1 MPGWPRPRAAGAQ
14 APHRYSSSLSF
25 GRLPPGVSGLVYCP
39 GLACTAGVA
48 PAPGPRMFG
57 NSRRAGRLPSLLLLG
72 LLVLAAV
79 VAFNYWMVSTRNGRL
94 QLELAELQ
102 VQVKKT
108 DTAKSRLEKRNSE
121 LMGQVDTHRRRLD
134 EKEDECHNLGNQ
146 LQSRETLMKKCI
158 EEKVKFQNNIT
169 DQLSFIHRL
178 QEQLTELRQEFIR
191 QDEQLQEYRRNS
203 TSLEKKL
210 EYESLQC
217 GQQISALKEQCEEK
231 IKTLERVRKQ
241 TPKWQEDPKQNE
253 AGEEKEEA
261 RDARE
266 SDVDYSKAKVNPEN
280 LQQIVKNNKPVV
292 NLDGSKL
299 QSHQDNDMELLN
311 VGKADDDAG
320 MPGIEENEQGKSMD
334 MLVDHKDKMNFER
347 IEKPPANS
355 MENDVKPDHRGPAM
369 QAPPKLAVQ
378 HDNQAEKQVDVNMP
392 NPGDLDDQANMEDD
406 EVHVRADEFGE
417 SQNQQQVLD
426 KQHQGKLMQLTKE
439 SVMQLPSNQA
449 PHLIP
454 GQALS
459 NHFHRQGGKIHEKA
473 NELREHVKGQRG
485 QFFDENESPAD
496 PQHDSKVAD
505 YNGDD
510 GNVGE
515 YEADKQ
521 AELAY
526 NEEED
531 GDGGEEDVQDEE
543 EQDLPEAVNNPAAY
557 ENRRFVVDGL

>member
-1 MPGWPRPRAAGAQ
+1 
-14 APHRYSSSLSF
+14 
-25 GRLPPGVSGLVYCP
+25 
-39 GLACTAGVA
+39 
-48 PAPGPRMFG
+48 MFG

-79 VAFNYWMVSTRNGRL
+79 VAFNYWMVSTRNGKM

-158 EEKVKFQNNIT
+158 EEKLKFQNNIT

-231 IKTLERVRKQ
+231 IKTLERVHNQ
-241 TPKWQEDPKQNE
+241 PPKRQEDPKQNE
-253 AGEEKEEA
+253 PREGKEEA
-261 RDARE
+261 HDAQE
-266 SDVDYSKAKVNPEN
+266 SDWDHKKAKVNPEN

-292 NLDGSKL
+292 NLDGSKR
-299 QSHQDNDMELLN
+299 QSHQDSDMELLN

-320 MPGIEENEQGKSMD
+320 MPGIEENEQEKS
-334 MLVDHKDKMNFER
+334 MLVDHKDEMNFER
-347 IEKPPANS
+347 VEKPAAKS
-355 MENDVKPDHRGPAM
+355 MENEVKPDHWGPAM
-369 QAPPKLAVQ
+369 QAPPKLSVQ
-378 HDNQAEKQVDVNMP
+378 LDNPAEKQVNINIP
-392 NPGDLDDQANMEDD
+392 NPDLKDPANMEDD
-406 EVHVRADEFGE
+406 DLHVRADEFGE
-417 SQNQQQVLD
+417 SQNQQQVLGN
-426 KQHQGKLMQLTKE
+426 QHQGKFMHLTEE

-449 PHLIP
+449 LHLIP

-459 NHFHRQGGKIHEKA
+459 NHFHRQGGKGHEKA
-473 NELREHVKGQRG
+473 NELREHVKGQR
-485 QFFDENESPAD
+485 
-496 PQHDSKVAD
+496 
-505 YNGDD
+505 
-510 GNVGE
+510 
-515 YEADKQ
+515 
-521 AELAY
+521 
-526 NEEED
+526 
-531 GDGGEEDVQDEE
+531 DEE
-543 EQDLPEAVNNPAAY
+543 EQDLPEAVNNPVAF
-557 ENRRFVVDGL
+557 EKRRLAVDGL

>member
-1 MPGWPRPRAAGAQ
+1 
-14 APHRYSSSLSF
+14 
-25 GRLPPGVSGLVYCP
+25 
-39 GLACTAGVA
+39 
-48 PAPGPRMFG
+48 MFG

-94 QLELAELQ
+94 QLELAEAPA
-102 VQVKKT
+102 QVKKT

-146 LQSRETLMKKCI
+146 LQNKENLMKKCI
-158 EEKVKFQNNIT
+158 EEKVKFQNNVT
-169 DQLSFIHRL
+169 EQLSFIHRL
-178 QEQLTELRQEFIR
+178 QEQLTELRQEFIK

-231 IKTLERVRKQ
+231 IKTLERVHDQ
-241 TPKWQEDPKQNE
+241 SPKREEDPKQNQPR
-253 AGEEKEEA
+253 EEKEEA
-261 RDARE
+261 PKARE
-266 SDVDYSKAKVNPEN
+266 SDWDYSKSKGNLEN
-280 LQQIVKNNKPVV
+280 VQQVAKNNKPII

-299 QSHQDNDMELLN
+299 QSHQDSDIKLLN
-311 VGKADDDAG
+311 LGKADDDAG
-320 MPGIEENEQGKSMD
+320 MPGVEENEQGKSVD
-334 MLVDHKDKMNFER
+334 VLIDHKSRMNFEKV
-347 IEKPPANS
+347 EKPASKNVGIPGDKLI
-355 MENDVKPDHRGPAM
+355 MENEVKLDHRFDRGPAM
-369 QAPPKLAVQ
+369 QAPPKPGLQ
-378 HDNQAEKQVDVNMP
+378 HDNQQNFAKADKQVNMNMP
-392 NPGDLDDQANMEDD
+392 NAGDHKGPANMEDED
-406 EVHVRADEFGE
+406 SHVKADEIGE
-417 SQNQQQVLD
+417 SQNQQPALD
-426 KQHQGKLMQLTKE
+426 KQHQGKLMHHLTKE
-439 SVMQLPSNQA
+439 SVMQPPSNQA
-449 PHLIP
+449 QHFAP

-459 NHFHRQGGKIHEKA
+459 NHFYRQGAKGHEKGS
-473 NELREHVKGQRG
+473 ELREHAKGQRG

-543 EQDLPEAVNNPAAY
+543 EQDLPEAVNNPAVY
-557 ENRRFVVDGL
+557 ENRRFAENGL